1 MQNCGLLGLD
11 YRVYMCA
18 FPLGQLMGV
27 WEGKHMTGSLREGE
41 LRQYHFPFCPF

>member
-1 MQNCGLLGLD
+1 MLNCGLLGLD

-27 WEGKHMTGSLREGE
+27 WEGKHMTGSLREGD
-41 LRQYHFPFCPF
+41 LHFPFRPF